1 LKSLTK
7 RRKDV
12 IRKFVFGCL
21 LLLEKSEIP
30 STFVRWICSC
40 VDHVSHQIVVD
51 YSKRISIS
59 KHSIHHVIGLPNSGC
74 VPMPDYKAGAKFI
87 LSMFGLA
94 ELPHITFFGNK
105 LKSREVLTDK
115 EVFVCF
121 MVISFKC
128 FLFPTSNELPNTDY
142 LSILQEPE
150 SASSF
155 DFCKLIFEHLISG
168 VYKYNMACK
177 LNGKAKVFEF
187 SYYILAVIEFLYFPF
202 LISFLCY
209 WYNQFLGFLFF
220 A

>member
-1 LKSLTK
+1 LIYFSYHALLLAFCLFTRCFYLFFQSKRVKEHAIGRDSFTSYSLKYFSEILKSLTK

-12 IRKFVFGCL
+12 IRKFGFGCL

-40 VDHVSHQIVVD
+40 VDHVSHQIVAD

-74 VPMPDYKAGAKFI
+74 VPMPDYEAGAKFI
-87 LSMFGLA
+87 LSVFGMA
-94 ELPHITFFGNK
+94 KLPHITFFGNK

-128 FLFPTSNELPNTDY
+128 FLFPTSNELPNTD
-142 LSILQEPE
+142 
-150 SASSF
+150 
-155 DFCKLIFEHLISG
+155 
-168 VYKYNMACK
+168 
-177 LNGKAKVFEF
+177 
-187 SYYILAVIEFLYFPF
+187 
-202 LISFLCY
+202 
-209 WYNQFLGFLFF
+209 
-220 A
+220 